1 MRLGLS
7 NGTDGG
13 MCGREAVTANSFT
26 RRNRARSLSPAA
38 QEMTC
43 RRERGRV
50 SRSKQVSAGENDET
64 EVRGS
69 L

>member
-1 MRLGLS
+1 M
-7 NGTDGG
+7 GG
-13 MCGREAVTANSFT
+13 AMCGREAATGTSST
-26 RRNRARSLSPAA
+26 RRNRARSRFPAA

-50 SRSKQVSAGENDET
+50 SKSKQVSVGENDET